1 MGSKVLVTSALPY
14 ANGPIHFGH
23 VVGAYLPADVYVRA
37 RRMMG
42 HQVLYI
48 CGTDEH
54 GVTIVQNAEKAGMDP
69 QTFVDKWHDEIEKTF
84 DGFGIEFDI
93 FSGTSAGRNPFHAPL
108 SREFFLK
115 LHQNGYISDRTVKQL
130 YCGSCKRFLADR
142 YVEGTCP
149 RCGAP
154 GARGDECPSC
164 GAWVDPL
171 ELKDPKCKQCGAA
184 PVVKETRHW
193 FLDLP
198 RLAEEKI
205 KEWFRS
211 KAGQWKPNVLTFVE
225 NMLSD
230 LKDRPI
236 TRDLDWGVPVP
247 LEEAKGKVLYVWFD
261 APIGYISATMQL
273 FQSRGE
279 PEAWKSW
286 WKDPEC
292 ELIHFIGKDNIPF
305 HVVVFPSMLYGVKDG
320 YILPANVPANE
331 FYNLEG
337 KKFSTSMGWY
347 IPLDLFFREFPT
359 DAARYALI
367 QSAPETKDS
376 DFTWKGFQARVNNDL
391 ADNLGNLAARVLR
404 FVERY
409 MEGKIPAPQAPP
421 SEREKELLALRGKK
435 VEEFTRAILDFK
447 FRRAATVV
455 MELSREGNRIFDD
468 GKPWVTRKNDPS
480 KTATTLWACCETLRT
495 LAFLCAP
502 LMPETGRKIWEMLG
516 LEGTPEEEGFS
527 RAGEEVFRE
536 GGGTARPS
544 ILFRKIPDETVEA
557 QQKALVQRLLDARGL
572 EPFAPPISFED
583 FTRLDMRV
591 GEVISA
597 VKHPKADKLLVL
609 EVDLGLEKR
618 TIVTGIAEHYDPKE
632 LAGRKVIVLANLPY
646 RKFRGIESQ
655 GMVLASTT
663 PDGGVQ
669 LLSVDPGAPPGA
681 RIS

>member
-54 GVTIVQNAEKAGMDP
+54 GVTIVQNAEKAGVAP
-69 QTFVDKWHDEIEKTF
+69 QAFVDRWHEEIKKTF

-93 FSGTSAGRNPFHAPL
+93 FSGTSAGRNPFHAAL
-108 SREFFLK
+108 SQEFFLK
-115 LHQNGYISDRTVKQL
+115 LHANGYISDRTVKQL
-130 YCGSCKRFLADR
+130 YCGSCRRFLADR

-211 KAGQWKPNVLTFVE
+211 KAGEWKPNVLTFVE

-247 LEEAKGKVLYVWFD
+247 LEEARGKVLYVWFD

-273 FQSRGE
+273 FQARGE

-292 ELIHFIGKDNIPF
+292 ELVHFIGKDNIPF

-347 IPLDLFFREFPT
+347 IPLDLFFREFPA

-409 MEGKIPAPQAPP
+409 QDGKIPGPQAPP

-435 VEEFTRAILDFK
+435 VEEFTRAILEFK

-468 GKPWVTRKNDPS
+468 GKPWVTRKTDPE
-480 KTATTLWACCETLRT
+480 KTATTLWVCCETLRT

-502 LMPETGRKIWEMLG
+502 LMPATGKKIW
-516 LEGTPEEEGFS
+516 
-527 RAGEEVFRE
+527 
-536 GGGTARPS
+536 
-544 ILFRKIPDETVEA
+544 
-557 QQKALVQRLLDARGL
+557 
-572 EPFAPPISFED
+572 
-583 FTRLDMRV
+583 
-591 GEVISA
+591 
-597 VKHPKADKLLVL
+597 
-609 EVDLGLEKR
+609 
-618 TIVTGIAEHYDPKE
+618 
-632 LAGRKVIVLANLPY
+632 
-646 RKFRGIESQ
+646 
-655 GMVLASTT
+655 
-663 PDGGVQ
+663 
-669 LLSVDPGAPPGA
+669 
-681 RIS
+681 